1 DSAPSAPG
9 RSIVLAVVT
18 ASTAGVTCAG
28 GVSFTGSD
36 GIPLVAATTTIVFDF
51 LALVT
56 VASAGS
62 AGSEIAIGR
71 TISCVS
77 NRGIATSAAGTP
89 ISGCTATEAA
99 TPD

>member
-1 DSAPSAPG
+1 MVTAARCSTCSATRDSAPAASG

-18 ASTAGVTCAG
+18 ASTAGGVTCAG

-36 GIPLVAATTTIVFDF
+36 GIPLGAATTTIDFDF

-62 AGSEIAIGR
+62 AGSEIATGR
-71 TISCVS
+71 TIS
-77 NRGIATSAAGTP
+77 
-89 ISGCTATEAA
+89 
-99 TPD
+99 

>member
-1 DSAPSAPG
+1 
-9 RSIVLAVVT
+9 VLAAAT
-18 ASTAGVTCAG
+18 ASTAGGVTCAG

-62 AGSEIAIGR
+62 AGSETATGR

-99 TPD
+99 TPG